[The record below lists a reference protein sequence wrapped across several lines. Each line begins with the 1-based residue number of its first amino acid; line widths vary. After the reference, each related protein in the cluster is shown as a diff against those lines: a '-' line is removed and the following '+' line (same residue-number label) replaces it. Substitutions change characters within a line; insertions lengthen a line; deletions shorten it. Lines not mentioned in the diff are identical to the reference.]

1 MNIVEQF
8 ERIKFWLDVVASPRF
23 DISVIENA
31 LNDAI
36 FSVTDS
42 KYESSQKQLSQD
54 SFQRTQKV
62 RDQLSNLIATPQ
74 GWLAG
79 GTAVIDAFQNT
90 YTISLRSEEK
100 YRYLLC
106 ARAKS
111 AFSGETF
118 NLWPLTY
125 NRKNLISSNPFRKPR
140 STFFG
145 KWYYIE
151 KGTDIIIYT
160 SVGETNITV
169 EVYYLK
175 DPNKSRWGH
184 EYTSTKNFVQGNVV
198 IPLNEVV
205 YATQTYKLGQQFTI
219 AANPL
224 AITSGK
230 VLFDHEETDLNQQT
244 HEGVCRLAAL
254 NLLLTTK
261 EADKYKELK
270 EKMMVS

>member
-62 RDQLSNLIATPQ
+62 RDQLSNLVTTPLE
-74 GWLAG
+74 WLSG
-79 GTAVIDAFQNT
+79 GAAVVDTFQNT
-90 YTISLRSEEK
+90 YTVSLRSEEE

-106 ARAKS
+106 ARARS
-111 AFSGETF
+111 AFSSEIF

-151 KGTDIIIYT
+151 QGSDLVIYT
-160 SVGETNITV
+160 PIRETNITV
-169 EVYYLK
+169 ELFYLK
-175 DPNKSRWGH
+175 NPNKARWGN
-184 EYTSTKNFVQGNVV
+184 EYTSTKNFTQGDIV
-198 IPLNEVV
+198 IPLNTVV

-224 AITSGK
+224 AVTSGK

-244 HEGVCRLAAL
+244 HEGVCRITAL
-254 NLLLTTK
+254 NLLITTR

-270 EKMMVS
+270 EKMMLS

>member
-54 SFQRTQKV
+54 SFQRTQKI
-62 RDQLSNLIATPQ
+62 RDQLSNIIATPE
-74 GWLAG
+74 GWLPG
-79 GTAVIDAFQNT
+79 GTAVVDAFQNT
-90 YTISLRSEEK
+90 YTVSLKGEEQ

-111 AFSGETF
+111 AFSGDIF

-125 NRKNLISSNPFRKPR
+125 NRKNMVSNNPYRKPR

-151 KGTDIIIYT
+151 QGTDLVIYT
-160 SVGETNITV
+160 PTKETNITV
-169 EVYYLK
+169 EIYYLK
-175 DPNKSRWGH
+175 NPNKARWGK
-184 EYTSTKNFVQGNVV
+184 EYDSTKNFVQGNVV

-205 YATQTYKLGQQFTI
+205 YSSQTYKMGQQFTI
-219 AANPL
+219 AATPVT
-224 AITSGK
+224 IPSGK

-244 HEGVCRLAAL
+244 HEGVCRVAAL
-254 NLLLTTK
+254 NLLLTTR
-261 EADKYKELK
+261 ETDKYKELK

>member
-31 LNDAI
+31 LNDAL

-62 RDQLSNLIATPQ
+62 RDQLSNLVATPE
-74 GWLAG
+74 GWIDG
-79 GTAVIDAFQNT
+79 GAAVVEPFQNT
-90 YTISLRSEEK
+90 YTVSLTSEEK

-106 ARAKS
+106 ARGKS
-111 AFSGETF
+111 VLTTNIF

-125 NRKNLISSNPFRKPR
+125 NRKNMVTNNPYRKPR

-151 KGTDIIIYT
+151 KGSDLIIYT
-160 SVGETNITV
+160 PTTETTITV

-175 DPNKSRWGH
+175 NPDKARWGN
-184 EYTSTKNFVQGNVV
+184 EYTSAKQFIQGNVV
-198 IPLNEVV
+198 IPLETTV
-205 YATQTYKLGQQFTI
+205 YGNQTYKLGQNFTI
-219 AANPL
+219 ASTPL
-224 AITSGK
+224 TITSGK

-244 HEGVCRLAAL
+244 HEAVCRIAAL
-254 NLLLTTK
+254 NLLLTTR
-261 EADKYKELK
+261 ETDKYKELK
-270 EKMMVS
+270 EKMMIS